1 MFRLWEKYET
11 LNKYYLRI
19 NINNIIKM
27 LDSYDANII
36 SDNERCVSVLEKLLM
51 PEKEKKS
58 CFKRYFTC
66 FFKDKTN

>member
-1 MFRLWEKYET
+1 MFRLWKKYET
-11 LNKYYLRI
+11 LNKYIY
-19 NINNIIKM
+19 NINNIINM
-27 LDSYDANII
+27 LDSYNETIV

-51 PEKEKKS
+51 RKKEKKS

>member
-1 MFRLWEKYET
+1 MFRLRKKYET

-27 LDSYDANII
+27 LDSYNTDDYNENII
-36 SDNERCVSVLEKLLM
+36 SDNERCVSILEKLLM
-51 PEKEKKS
+51 RKKEKKS

-66 FFKDKTN
+66 FF